1 MEGDAQP
8 KCHVV
13 AVPYPGRGHV
23 NPMMNLCKLI
33 AVHRPD
39 TLFTFILT
47 EEWYGFISGDPKPEN
62 LRFATVPNVV
72 PSEIG
77 RAKDFAAFFRATQTE
92 LEAPVE
98 ALLDRLDDRPEPN
111 VIIHDTYLPWV
122 VAVGNRRNIP
132 VASLFTMSA
141 ATFSVFLHW
150 DLLVQNGHSHYPN
163 VSERVNYIPGIPSI
177 QVPDLPTPIHGK
189 GKELVDDVLK
199 VLSLVPKAQYLLF
212 TSVYE
217 LEAPAIDA
225 IKQSLSSL
233 PIHTIGPAIPYFNP
247 IDDGKPPFV
256 LADKESDSIIKW
268 LDSQPESSVI
278 YISQGS
284 FLSVSSSQQDEIVA
298 GVHAS
303 GVRFLWVTRGE
314 ESQFRREN
322 NNGSGCLVVRWCNQ
336 FEVLRHRA
344 VGGFWSHCGWN
355 STKEAA
361 FAGVPVLTFPIFWD
375 QTTNSKII
383 VEDWKIGVK
392 VQRGDGGLV
401 GRGEIGELLK
411 RFMDLENA
419 EMKEMRRRA
428 KVVQQ
433 ICHTSMEKSGSSY
446 VNIDAFINEI
456 S

>member
-1 MEGDAQP
+1 MECDAKP

-39 TLFTFILT
+39 TVFTFILT
-47 EEWYGFISGDPKPEN
+47 QEWYGFIAADPKPEN
-62 LRFATVPNVV
+62 LRFATVPNVI

-98 ALLDRLDDRPEPN
+98 ELLDRLDRPKPN

-122 VAVGNRRNIP
+122 VSLGIRKNIP

-141 ATFSVFLHW
+141 ATLSVFLHW
-150 DLLVQNGHSHYPN
+150 DLLVQNGHSHNPN
-163 VSERVNYIPGIPSI
+163 ISERVNYLPGVPSI
-177 QVPDLPTPIHGK
+177 EVSDLPTPVHGK
-189 GKELVDDVLK
+189 GNELVDDVLK
-199 VLSLVPKAQYLLF
+199 VLSMVPKAQYLLF
-212 TSVYE
+212 ASVYE

-233 PIHTIGPAIPYFNP
+233 PIHTIGPAIPYFSAA
-247 IDDGKPPFV
+247 IDKTPSNS
-256 LADKESDSIIKW
+256 SDHIIKW
-268 LDSQPESSVI
+268 LDSQPESSVV

-284 FLSVSSSQQDEIVA
+284 FLSVSSSQLDEIVA
-298 GVHAS
+298 GVHGS
-303 GVRFLWVTRGE
+303 GVRFLWVTRAGE

-322 NNGSGCLVVRWCNQ
+322 NAGCLVVRWCNQ

-355 STKEAA
+355 SAKEAA

-383 VEDWKIGVK
+383 VEDWKMGVK
-392 VQRGDGGLV
+392 VKRGDNGGLV
-401 GRGEIGELLK
+401 GRGEIGGLLK

-428 KVVQQ
+428 KMVQQ
-433 ICHTSMEKSGSSY
+433 ICHTSMEKGGSSY
-446 VNIDAFINEI
+446 VNIDAFIKEI